1 MNRAKNV
8 CGQKSKVVTEL
19 FKMTRKENPW
29 RNNRGSDA
37 AWESS
42 RGGAKAT
49 CDCQNGEIRRGRST
63 RRSRRASA
71 KAEDNP
77 GHEIPPTRSGQR
89 PMMRS
94 TWREHHANVAVW
106 NDDRGGTMWRYE
118 YEYAR
123 NVDMRTVTGA
133 DSNSCGYVVKSL
145 KYHANVAVWSD
156 ARGGSMWRY
165 EYEYARTST

>member
-49 CDCQNGEIRRGRST
+49 CDRKNGEDTPWMEHPGRDAHLRR
-63 RRSRRASA
+63 
-71 KAEDNP
+71 
-77 GHEIPPTRSGQR
+77 
-89 PMMRS
+89 
-94 TWREHHANVAVW
+94 
-106 NDDRGGTMWRYE
+106 
-118 YEYAR
+118 
-123 NVDMRTVTGA
+123 
-133 DSNSCGYVVKSL
+133 
-145 KYHANVAVWSD
+145 
-156 ARGGSMWRY
+156 
-165 EYEYARTST
+165 